1 MIIIKGGTCVQPDG
15 LRRADVALE
24 GDRIAKIAA
33 NIEPGQGDQVV
44 DAAGCW
50 VFPGFIDAHT
60 HLQCWTGMD
69 WTADTFETGTRA
81 AACGG
86 TTTIVDYATQDRGM
100 TLDEALREWHSRA
113 DGTCTANHAF
123 HMAIADWSDAT
134 RAELPA
140 MREAGITSFK
150 TYFAYDHLRLND
162 AQTLEVLEALKPL
175 GGVLCVH
182 CENGDL
188 VNELQRRTLARGI
201 TGPEGHAISRPPV
214 VEAEAVSRL
223 LYLAH
228 LAGDAPVNVVHLST
242 KLGLEAVR
250 AARARGQKNIFVETC
265 PQYLVMDET
274 RYLEEGE
281 DGFAGAKYVMS
292 PPLRSAENTR
302 ALCEAV
308 LDGEVDSIATDHCSF
323 NLHGQKDRVRDDF
336 TRIPNGGP
344 GIEHRP
350 VVMATALGDQ
360 LGPAGLCRLLS
371 EGPAK
376 VFGLWPRKGRLA
388 EGADADIC
396 VWDPR
401 AAWTITAAG
410 QHQAV
415 DYTPYEGMDVTG
427 RAAWVFINGEL
438 AVRDGEPVGSKPGRY
453 VAR

>member
-1 MIIIKGGTCVQPDG
+1 M
-15 LRRADVALE
+15 
-24 GDRIAKIAA
+24 
-33 NIEPGQGDQVV
+33 
-44 DAAGCW
+44 
-50 VFPGFIDAHT
+50 
-60 HLQCWTGMD
+60 
-69 WTADTFETGTRA
+69 
-81 AACGG
+81 
-86 TTTIVDYATQDRGM
+86 
-100 TLDEALREWHSRA
+100 
-113 DGTCTANHAF
+113 
-123 HMAIADWSDAT
+123 
-134 RAELPA
+134 
-140 MREAGITSFK
+140 
-150 TYFAYDHLRLND
+150 
-162 AQTLEVLEALKPL
+162 
-175 GGVLCVH
+175 
-182 CENGDL
+182 
-188 VNELQRRTLARGI
+188 
-201 TGPEGHAISRPPV
+201 
-214 VEAEAVSRL
+214 
-223 LYLAH
+223 
-228 LAGDAPVNVVHLST
+228 
-242 KLGLEAVR
+242 
-250 AARARGQKNIFVETC
+250 ETC

-292 PPLRSAENTR
+292 PPLRSAENAR

-308 LDGEVDSIATDHCSF
+308 LGGEVDSIATDHCSF
-323 NLHGQKDRVRDDF
+323 NLHGQKGRVRDDF

-376 VFGLWPRKGRLA
+376 VFGLWPRKGCLA

-427 RAAWVFINGEL
+427 RVAWVFINGEL